1 MASVARN
8 PGRDLRL
15 DSLRGL
21 MLVLLTVNHLPSVLS
36 EFTDEPFGVASSA
49 EGFVFLSGLLAGI
62 VYTRRLR
69 RDGSPGLWAALR
81 GRAAMIWRWQFGGF
95 VAALIAVHAVAYFFR
110 FDSEKAPVLF
120 YQHPW
125 LSLVMGATF
134 TYQPGMLD
142 ILPMYCAFVT
152 VLPFV
157 LEQFEK
163 GRRWQVM
170 AVSLLLWLSVQS
182 VMGSSIDGAPL
193 YPLHVG
199 SFNLFAWQFIF
210 FLGVLLGYQKAVDP
224 APIAPFR
231 PWLFTLVLAVAVYG
245 WGVQHLHWVPPWHDV
260 VFGIMINKTALG
272 LFRLTD
278 FGCIA
283 YLIAQLGRAVPKALT
298 WPPLAFLGQHSI
310 AVFSVQS
317 VVGIVLIEF
326 NWLFTNPWRNLA
338 TTLGA
343 IGLLWVTAAV
353 HERFGKRSTPRG
365 AAPAAAP
372 TDRSTVPARQVSG
385 LPLAPGNDIRAA

>member
-1 MASVARN
+1 MATAAIN

-21 MLVLLTVNHLPSVLS
+21 MLVLLTVNHLPSVIS
-36 EFTDEPFGVASSA
+36 RFTDEPLGVSSSA

-69 RDGSPGLWAALR
+69 RDGSVGLWKALR
-81 GRAAMIWRWQFGGF
+81 GRAAMIWRWQVGGF
-95 VAALIAVHAVAYFFR
+95 VAALICVQLVGVLFR
-110 FDSEKAPVLF
+110 FDSEKAPILF

-125 LSLVMGATF
+125 LAIVMGATF

-152 VLPFV
+152 VLPWV

-170 AVSLLLWLSVQS
+170 GVSFVLWLAVQNLY
-182 VMGSSIDGAPL
+182 GSGIDGAPL
-193 YPLHVG
+193 FPLHVG

-210 FLGVLLGYQKAVDP
+210 FLGVLIGYQKASDP
-224 APIAPFR
+224 APLVPFR
-231 PWLFTLVLAVAVYG
+231 AWLFLPVLAMAVYG
-245 WGVQHLHWVPPWHDV
+245 WGVQHLHWVPPWTDV
-260 VFGIMINKTALG
+260 IFGIMINKTALG
-272 LFRLTD
+272 LFRLVD

-283 YLIAQLGRAVPKALT
+283 YLIAQLGRAAPKLLT

-317 VVGIVLIEF
+317 VVGIVLLEF
-326 NWLFTNPWRNLA
+326 WWLFSNPWRNLI
-338 TTLGA
+338 TTIVSVA
-343 IGLLWVTAAV
+343 LLWVTAAV
-353 HERFGKRSTPRG
+353 HRRVGAKAAPHG
-365 AAPAAAP
+365 AAPSGPAP
-372 TDRSTVPARQVSG
+372 VPARQAAA
-385 LPLAPGNDIRAA
+385 LPLPPGNDIRAA